1 MSILPLLAARHDC
14 RVALDDELF
23 RVRFELDPE
32 LALGWEG
39 TRAFEA
45 VVRELCTVRAT
56 SKPACRDVRA
66 IFSAASMLART
77 ASSVAPRATSV
88 R

>member
-1 MSILPLLAARHDC
+1 MPILPLSAARHDR
-14 RVALDDELF
+14 RVAFDGELV

-32 LALGWEG
+32 LCLDWEG
-39 TRAFEA
+39 TKAFEV
-45 VVRELCTVRAT
+45 VVREPCTVRAT